1 MKIHLMDLEKITGKL
16 LDSTIMQ
23 EETISFSDLMNNIYI
38 IRDEYADERDD
49 IYKQINK
56 ERRRQIKK
64 SETEDKEFIKKLLEK
79 KGLK

>member
-1 MKIHLMDLEKITGKL
+1 MKIHLMDLEKISGKL

-64 SETEDKEFIKKLLEK
+64 SETEDKEYIKKLLEK

>member
-1 MKIHLMDLEKITGKL
+1 MKIHLMDLEKISGKL
-16 LDSTIMQ
+16 LDSTIIQ